1 MMCPVAVVLW
11 KLKPIYVGNCG
22 LGLQPV
28 LFLMLSYFSLGV
40 VFIFCW
46 NNLLKLAKG
55 RKVE

>member
-1 MMCPVAVVLW
+1 MCPVAVVLW
-11 KLKPIYVGNCG
+11 KLKPKYVGNCG

-28 LFLMLSYFSLGV
+28 LFLMLSYFSLVV

-55 RKVE
+55 RKVK